1 MRIELINGFGVT
13 DDVTGHLCGATLKQ
27 EITGDSCGV
36 EYLLDALKR
45 NNVSDAINS
54 DVSDIVRKVGF
65 Q

>member
-27 EITGDSCGV
+27 EITGDGCSL

-54 DVSDIVRKVGF
+54 AVSDIVRKGGF